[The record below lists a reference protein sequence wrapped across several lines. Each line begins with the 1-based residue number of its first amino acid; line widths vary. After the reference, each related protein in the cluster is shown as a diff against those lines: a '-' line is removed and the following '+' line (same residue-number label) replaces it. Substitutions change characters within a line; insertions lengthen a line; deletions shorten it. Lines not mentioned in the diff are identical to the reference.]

1 MITNKPTLKQLTTL
15 EKALLTFK
23 YYNNIKSYVEIFE
36 ISHPELKKNPATIAT
51 RASAWKRSEPVQRFE
66 NELIAKEEVRKK
78 AYIDNWINNQ
88 KQKALY
94 NQQHEKGLQESAT
107 NNNGGENEGENGE
120 IPFAP
125 NWVNFQDLQEFL
137 KYCENQANLLQDER
151 EKQFYL
157 KTISD
162 LLRYK
167 ENDNATNDIQR
178 FYTPIQCKDCIL
190 YKENQ

>member
-1 MITNKPTLKQLTTL
+1 MI
-15 EKALLTFK
+15 
-23 YYNNIKSYVEIFE
+23 
-36 ISHPELKKNPATIAT
+36 
-51 RASAWKRSEPVQRFE
+51 
-66 NELIAKEEVRKK
+66 
-78 AYIDNWINNQ
+78 INNQ